1 MVWCGVEVD
10 GVFLRWISWGH
21 CRWWPGVSPGA
32 GWADCHAG
40 TGEGCLAVKHLQ
52 EWDILVEVYNGECEY
67 DVCFGW
73 GIAYFFDVKAELGD
87 KTLYLFSSLIFF
99 FFPTSFI
106 SFDFPPFHLSSPWQ
120 PTCAGTGVPVIPAI
134 RGIRKVA
141 TVAVQSSCHPWRLED
156 CWLSDCP
163 VLWAPQWLAP
173 VLAAEIPAP
182 NSSGSRSGVFEN
194 YGCFSLSHS
203 H

>member
-1 MVWCGVEVD
+1 MVWGGVEVD

-99 FFPTSFI
+99 FS
-106 SFDFPPFHLSSPWQ
+106 PPVSFHLIFLHFICPALDSLLVL
-120 PTCAGTGVPVIPAI
+120 VPES
-134 RGIRKVA
+134 
-141 TVAVQSSCHPWRLED
+141 Q
-156 CWLSDCP
+156 
-163 VLWAPQWLAP
+163 
-173 VLAAEIPAP
+173 
-182 NSSGSRSGVFEN
+182 
-194 YGCFSLSHS
+194 
-203 H
+203 